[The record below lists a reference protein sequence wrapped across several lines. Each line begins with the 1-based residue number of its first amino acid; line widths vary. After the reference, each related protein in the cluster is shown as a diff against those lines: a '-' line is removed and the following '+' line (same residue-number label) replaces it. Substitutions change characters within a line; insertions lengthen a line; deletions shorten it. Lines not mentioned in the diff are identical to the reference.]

1 MNDWYQH
8 FIAEERRRDFE
19 REFALRRLL
28 AKEASSDSYKNVQRV
43 LLAKEPTGDSLILG
57 LWAAARQVYRRWMVI
72 LGSWMVTLGC
82 RLRSRYELT
91 GPQPLPESETAPCS

>member
-8 FIAEERRRDFE
+8 FIAEEKRRDVE

-28 AKEASSDSYKNVQRV
+28 AKEASSDSYKNVQWV
-43 LLAKEPTGDSLILG
+43 LLANEPAGESPILG
-57 LWAAARQVYRRWMVI
+57 LLAAARRVYRRWMAI

-82 RLRSRYELT
+82 RLRSRYELP
-91 GPQPLPESETAPCS
+91 GPQSESETAPCS